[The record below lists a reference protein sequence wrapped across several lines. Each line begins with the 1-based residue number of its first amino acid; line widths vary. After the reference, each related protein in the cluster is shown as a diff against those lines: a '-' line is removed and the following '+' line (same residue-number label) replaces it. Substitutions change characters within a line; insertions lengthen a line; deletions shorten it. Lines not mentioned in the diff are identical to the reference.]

1 MEEVF
6 VVLMLASKPTSLR
19 QIKTFLIKQK
29 SNLKK
34 KQMKLAVIT
43 ALTNSI
49 KVNQSQQLFM
59 SIVAEVTQRTINTMN
74 KKSISFKLKKNLT
87 TK

>member
-1 MEEVF
+1 M
-6 VVLMLASKPTSLR
+6 VLMLASKPTSLR